1 MTQKPDNPQALADKV
16 ARVKERMKQAEPYR
30 EIWSNEFHVIDQ
42 QNAIIQKQR
51 EVLGMAREGLVFSN
65 SLMEAALPEMKR
77 SATSSVYSI
86 FKDAIKE
93 NRAALTAIDN
103 VMNK

>member
-1 MTQKPDNPQALADKV
+1 MTSLADKV

-51 EVLGMAREGLVFSN
+51 EVLVMARERFDLFVSN
-65 SLMEAALPEMKR
+65 YAHPEMSHVDYR
-77 SATSSVYSI
+77 VGVCRMSE
-86 FKDAIKE
+86 DAI
-93 NRAALTAIDN
+93 TAIDN
-103 VMNK
+103 VMKGEGV

>member
-1 MTQKPDNPQALADKV
+1 MTSLSDKV

-51 EVLGMAREGLVFSN
+51 EVLERIAKGQNEQGISDLARHLRAMAQ
-65 SLMEAALPEMKR
+65 
-77 SATSSVYSI
+77 
-86 FKDAIKE
+86 DC
-93 NRAALTAIDN
+93 LTAIDN